1 MKFKKMFFFFLNRAP
16 SSSFLGGLELE
27 ALTSLT
33 NFCENVTVGKN
44 GLNVFLFA
52 VCLPVYLSK

>member
-1 MKFKKMFFFFLNRAP
+1 MFFFFLNRAP